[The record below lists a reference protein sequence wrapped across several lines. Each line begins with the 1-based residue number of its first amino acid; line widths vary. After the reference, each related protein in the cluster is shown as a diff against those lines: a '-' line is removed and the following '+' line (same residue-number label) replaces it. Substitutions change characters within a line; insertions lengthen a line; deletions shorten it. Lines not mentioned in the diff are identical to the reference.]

1 MELVELAPSI
11 IYGAILLFLL
21 GAVAALWS
29 RMGNVQGELGELRG
43 EIGGLKSEVAGLR
56 TSVHER
62 VDRLEASIIGQQAAT
77 DRKIDSLQAATD
89 RKIDA
94 LQAATD
100 RKIDALQAA
109 TDHKFDGLQAATDR
123 RIDGLQ
129 AATDGKFDQLQASVD
144 ALVKT
149 QHEMQLQAQR
159 NHHQMMAAILAHSH
173 RADSGVH
180 FDLPPDF
187 EPTRAGDD

>member
-11 IYGAILLFLL
+11 IYGAILIFLL

-56 TSVHER
+56 TSVNER
-62 VDRLEASIIGQQAAT
+62 IDRLEASIIGQQAAT
-77 DRKIDSLQAATD
+77 DHKIDSLQAATD
-89 RKIDA
+89 HKIDS
-94 LQAATD
+94 LQAAS
-100 RKIDALQAA
+100 
-109 TDHKFDGLQAATDR
+109 DHKFDR
-123 RIDGLQ
+123 
-129 AATDGKFDQLQASVD
+129 LQASVD

-180 FDLPPDF
+180 FDLPPEF
-187 EPTRAGDD
+187 ETTRAADD

>member
-1 MELVELAPSI
+1 MDFVELAPSI

-43 EIGGLKSEVAGLR
+43 EIGGLKGEVAGLR
-56 TSVHER
+56 TSVNER
-62 VDRLEASIIGQQAAT
+62 IDRLEASIIGQQAAT
-77 DRKIDSLQAATD
+77 DSKIDSLRAATD
-89 RKIDA
+89 N
-94 LQAATD
+94 
-100 RKIDALQAA
+100 
-109 TDHKFDGLQAATDR
+109 
-123 RIDGLQ
+123 
-129 AATDGKFDQLQASVD
+129 KFDQLQASVD